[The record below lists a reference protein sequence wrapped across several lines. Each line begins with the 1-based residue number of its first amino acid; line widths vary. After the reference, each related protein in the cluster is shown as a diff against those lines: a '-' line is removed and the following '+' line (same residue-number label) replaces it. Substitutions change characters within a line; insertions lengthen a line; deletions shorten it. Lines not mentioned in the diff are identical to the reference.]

1 MLTPNICRCWLYWFS
16 SFGADSKPG
25 LDASSKIISLY
36 FPFFFKKKF
45 TVQLFWLFC
54 IKFTVTML
62 WTAIS
67 KKRVK
72 LKEAV
77 ISQALP
83 LSVKLPLVSL
93 FGLGHSLTSS
103 FCELNILLIS
113 KFSFLDDWFIAV
125 ASTSCVYPASPRY
138 IFLVLTSN
146 NKSLSFW
153 VYILVFFFHERKN
166 FQLLFSNE
174 KLSLLWSESGL
185 KFVENFVFVYVG
197 T

>member
-1 MLTPNICRCWLYWFS
+1 M
-16 SFGADSKPG
+16 
-25 LDASSKIISLY
+25 
-36 FPFFFKKKF
+36 
-45 TVQLFWLFC
+45 FWLFC

-62 WTAIS
+62 WTSIS

>member
-1 MLTPNICRCWLYWFS
+1 M
-16 SFGADSKPG
+16 
-25 LDASSKIISLY
+25 
-36 FPFFFKKKF
+36 
-45 TVQLFWLFC
+45 FWLFC

-125 ASTSCVYPASPRY
+125 ASTSCVYPAGPRY

-153 VYILVFFFHERKN
+153 VYILVYFLMKEKFSCYFQMKN
-166 FQLLFSNE
+166 FLTSVEWIWFKICGKFCVCLCRDLFPMPKELFSFFWISAQNHFYFFW
-174 KLSLLWSESGL
+174 L
-185 KFVENFVFVYVG
+185 
-197 T
+197 